1 MKKILALI
9 GCIILLVLT
18 AAVFLLS
25 IGTVFTAIPY
35 IGSISNIITVGWL
48 HLWLPLCVVLSL
60 IGLGLCLANRKKPA
74 HWVILALS
82 VVSLAATV
90 FFLCENASAL
100 KQYGVKPN
108 VFLKKEDLSAVRTET
123 YPYTQS

>member
-1 MKKILALI
+1 MRERGLCLMKKILALI

-60 IGLGLCLANRKKPA
+60 IGLRLCLANLKKPA
-74 HWVILALS
+74 HRVILALFNRLNRRLS
-82 VVSLAATV
+82 VMIDQAVVLAWAPWRV
-90 FFLCENASAL
+90 AAGGC
-100 KQYGVKPN
+100 
-108 VFLKKEDLSAVRTET
+108 
-123 YPYTQS
+123 